1 MTKSHSNKL
10 LLRVG
15 ELSDWLG
22 VSRSTIYKWVKE
34 DRFPEPLILGQSD
47 GKRSAS
53 RWKTSEVVEWLKTRP
68 RGVQHE
74 LHSTFNIWSTRVRQ
88 DPYPLIRKC

>member
-1 MTKSHSNKL
+1 
-10 LLRVG
+10 
-15 ELSDWLG
+15 
-22 VSRSTIYKWVKE
+22 VSRSPEHNETRQTNHDQSVIYKWVKE

-53 RWKTSEVVEWLKTRP
+53 RWKTSEVVEWLDSRP

-74 LHSTFNIWSTRVRQ
+74 LR
-88 DPYPLIRKC
+88 

>member
-1 MTKSHSNKL
+1 MTTSHSNK

-22 VSRSTIYKWVKE
+22 VSRSTIYKWVK
-34 DRFPEPLILGQSD
+34 DGMFPEPVILGHDD

-53 RWKTSEVVEWLKTRP
+53 RWKTADVETWLNSRP
-68 RGVQHE
+68 RGVQNE
-74 LHSTFNIWSTRVRQ
+74 LR
-88 DPYPLIRKC
+88 